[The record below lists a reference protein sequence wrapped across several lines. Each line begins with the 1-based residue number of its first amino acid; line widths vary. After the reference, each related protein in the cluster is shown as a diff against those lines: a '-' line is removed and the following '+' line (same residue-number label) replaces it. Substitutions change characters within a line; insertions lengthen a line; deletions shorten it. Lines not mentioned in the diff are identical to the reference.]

1 MLGEEVK
8 IHLILGMGKTLPS
21 TIRRG
26 KEYTMECELSTRK
39 HNME

>member
-1 MLGEEVK
+1 MLGEVVK

-26 KEYTMECELSTRK
+26 EEYTRDCGLSTKK